1 LDKLVVVRRNARK
14 PQITFWLKASAIL
27 TAHRN
32 VAIEGYRRQPGSQ
45 EAARLSKNH
54 LQISSLYVAFAA

>member
-1 LDKLVVVRRNARK
+1 VTVVSDLVVPVGDWLDKLVVVRRNARK

-32 VAIEGYRRQPGSQ
+32 VAIEGYRRPVRK
-45 EAARLSKNH
+45 AD
-54 LQISSLYVAFAA
+54 